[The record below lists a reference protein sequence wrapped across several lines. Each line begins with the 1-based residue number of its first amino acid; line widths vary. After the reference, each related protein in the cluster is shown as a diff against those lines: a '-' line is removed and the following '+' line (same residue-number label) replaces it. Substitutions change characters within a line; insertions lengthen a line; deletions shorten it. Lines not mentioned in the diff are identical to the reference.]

1 MNILASEKFAKTQ
14 PWLTLIARL
23 ALGGILVVAGALK
36 IPHPDKSAMSVRAY
50 ELLPISVA
58 NIFGYSLPWIEV
70 GVGLLLIAGIAVR
83 VNSLIGTV
91 LMVMFIIAISQA
103 WARGLTID
111 CGCFGSG
118 GQVDPEDTRYL
129 EEILRDI
136 GLAIAG
142 IFAYKYPHGKFGLD
156 SRNIHH
162 NEQSFTMS
170 KEER

>member
-1 MNILASEKFAKTQ
+1 MFTKAQ
-14 PWLTLIARL
+14 PWLTLLSRL
-23 ALGGILVVAGALK
+23 VLGGILVVAGALK

-50 ELLPISVA
+50 ELLPIPVA

-70 GVGLLLIAGIAVR
+70 GVGLLLMAGIAVR
-83 VNSLIGTV
+83 INALIGTV

-118 GQVDPEDTRYL
+118 GQVAKEDTRYL

-136 GLAIAG
+136 GLALAG
-142 IFAYKYPHGKFGLD
+142 IFAMKFPDGKFGLD
-156 SRNIHH
+156 SRNARRA
-162 NEQSFTMS
+162 NSADDGLDSQ
-170 KEER
+170 ER

>member
-1 MNILASEKFAKTQ
+1 MEILGSEKFAKVQ
-14 PWLTLIARL
+14 PWLTLFSRL
-23 ALGGILVVAGALK
+23 VLGGILVVAGALK

-58 NIFGYSLPWIEV
+58 NLFGYALPWVEV
-70 GVGLLLIAGIAVR
+70 GVGLLLIIGIAVR
-83 VNSLIGTV
+83 VNSMIGTV

-103 WARGLTID
+103 WARGLSID

-136 GLAIAG
+136 GLAAAG
-142 IFAYKYPHGKFGLD
+142 IFAVKFPHGKFGLD
-156 SRNIHH
+156 SRNASRSLPSDVEVQ
-162 NEQSFTMS
+162 N
-170 KEER
+170 

>member
-1 MNILASEKFAKTQ
+1 MFTKAQ
-14 PWLTLIARL
+14 PWLTLLSRL
-23 ALGGILVVAGALK
+23 VLGGILVVAGVLK

-50 ELLPISVA
+50 ELLPIPIA

-70 GVGLLLIAGIAVR
+70 GVGLLLMAGIAVR
-83 VNSLIGTV
+83 INALIGTV

-118 GQVDPEDTRYL
+118 GQVAKEDTRYL

-136 GLAIAG
+136 GLALAG
-142 IFAYKYPHGKFGLD
+142 IFAMKFPDGKFGLD
-156 SRNIHH
+156 SRNARRA
-162 NEQSFTMS
+162 NSADDALDSQ
-170 KEER
+170 ER

>member
-1 MNILASEKFAKTQ
+1 VNILASEKFAKVQ

-103 WARGLTID
+103 WARGLSID

-136 GLAIAG
+136 ALAIAG
-142 IFAYKYPHGKFGLD
+142 IFAYKYPDGKFGLD
-156 SRNIHH
+156 SRNALR
-162 NEQSFTMS
+162 NESSITMS

>member
-1 MNILASEKFAKTQ
+1 MFTKAQ
-14 PWLTLIARL
+14 PWLTLLSRL
-23 ALGGILVVAGALK
+23 ILGGILVVAGALK

-50 ELLPISVA
+50 ELLPIPIA

-70 GVGLLLIAGIAVR
+70 GVGLLLMAGIAVR
-83 VNSLIGTV
+83 INALIGTV

-118 GQVDPEDTRYL
+118 GQVAKEDTRYL

-136 GLAIAG
+136 GLALAG
-142 IFAYKYPHGKFGLD
+142 IFAMKFPDGKFGLD
-156 SRNIHH
+156 SRNARRA
-162 NEQSFTMS
+162 NSADDALDSQ
-170 KEER
+170 ER

>member
-1 MNILASEKFAKTQ
+1 MFTKAQ
-14 PWLTLIARL
+14 PWLTLLSRL
-23 ALGGILVVAGALK
+23 ILGGILVVAGVLK

-50 ELLPISVA
+50 ELLPIPVA

-70 GVGLLLIAGIAVR
+70 GVGLLLMAGIAVR
-83 VNSLIGTV
+83 INALIGTV

-118 GQVDPEDTRYL
+118 GQVAKEDTRYL

-136 GLAIAG
+136 GLALAG
-142 IFAYKYPHGKFGLD
+142 IFAMKFPDGA
-156 SRNIHH
+156 R
-162 NEQSFTMS
+162 
-170 KEER
+170 

>member
-1 MNILASEKFAKTQ
+1 MFTKAQ
-14 PWLTLIARL
+14 PWLTLLSRL
-23 ALGGILVVAGALK
+23 ILGGILVVAGALK

-50 ELLPISVA
+50 ELLPIPVA

-70 GVGLLLIAGIAVR
+70 GVGLLLMAGIAVR
-83 VNSLIGTV
+83 INALIGTV

-118 GQVDPEDTRYL
+118 GQVAKEDTRYL

-136 GLAIAG
+136 GLALAG
-142 IFAYKYPHGKFGLD
+142 IFAMKFPDGKFGLD
-156 SRNIHH
+156 SRNARRA
-162 NEQSFTMS
+162 NSADDALDSQ
-170 KEER
+170 ER

>member
-1 MNILASEKFAKTQ
+1 MNILASEKFVKVQ

-142 IFAYKYPHGKFGLD
+142 IFAYRYPHGKFGLD
-156 SRNIHH
+156 SRNTHH
-162 NEQSFTMS
+162 NEQSITMS

>member
-1 MNILASEKFAKTQ
+1 MFTKAQ
-14 PWLTLIARL
+14 PWLTLLSRL
-23 ALGGILVVAGALK
+23 ILGGILVVAGVLK

-50 ELLPISVA
+50 ELLPIPIA

-70 GVGLLLIAGIAVR
+70 GVGLLLMAGIAVR
-83 VNSLIGTV
+83 INALIGTV

-118 GQVDPEDTRYL
+118 GQVAKEDTRYL

-136 GLAIAG
+136 GLALAG
-142 IFAYKYPHGKFGLD
+142 IFAMKFPDGKFGLD
-156 SRNIHH
+156 SRNARRA
-162 NEQSFTMS
+162 NSADDALDSQ
-170 KEER
+170 ER